1 MKWII
6 LSDIHANLPALE
18 AVLED
23 IERRFPGIL
32 SEKNL
37 YKARIASLG
46 DQIGYHPY
54 PNEVMDR
61 IWDLADE
68 LLIGNHDEGVYEVL
82 TQGILREEYNM
93 EAQWAMM
100 WTAETLSSRN
110 RERLI
115 ELCTRKQYLTL
126 SDSVCFTHGR
136 PDEPERMKYANSIE
150 DVQSGYLWKNDSTRI
165 CFVGHTHDPRIFT
178 CSLWQSGQVCIPR
191 NTAGIQSFDLSGV
204 DKTLVVVPSVGQP
217 RDGFNYTGYCVYDA
231 DSCALDLVR
240 LPYDIRQIQ
249 FRMRE
254 LSFPYA
260 LIDRLSY
267 GD

>member
-18 AVLED
+18 AVLGD
-23 IERRFPGIL
+23 IEKRFPGIL
-32 SEKNL
+32 SPKNASE
-37 YKARIASLG
+37 ARIVSLG

-68 LLIGNHDEGVYEVL
+68 ILIGNHEIGVYACMAGENM
-82 TQGILREEYNM
+82 GRDYNQ
-93 EAQWAMM
+93 EAQWALM
-100 WTAETLSSRN
+100 WTAEALNNRN
-110 RERLI
+110 LERLVDLI
-115 ELCTRKQYLTL
+115 AQMKYLTL
-126 SDSVCFTHGR
+126 IDGVCFTHGR
-136 PDEPERMKYANSIE
+136 PDEPEEMNYANSIE
-150 DVQSGYLWKNDSTRI
+150 DAQSSYLWKRDSTRV
-165 CFVGHTHDPRIFT
+165 CFVGHTHEPKIFT
-178 CSLWQSGQVCIPR
+178 CSSWQSGQIYLPR
-191 NTAGIQSFDLSGV
+191 NASGIQSFDLSGV
-204 DKTLVVVPSVGQP
+204 DKAMVVVPSVGQP
-217 RDGFNYTGYCVYDA
+217 RDGFNYTGYCVYDI
-231 DSCALDLVR
+231 DSCVLDLIR

-249 FRMRE
+249 TRMRE